1 MDRFLYLAMS
11 GAKETHHAQAIN
23 NHNLANAN
31 THGFRQALSDAYT
44 DPVRGPVFDSRDYVQ
59 IRDQAIDFSKGTLQ
73 NTGRDLD
80 IAIEGDGFIAVQ
92 TPDGGE
98 AYTRAGNL
106 HIDSLGMLRNE
117 RGLSVLGDAG
127 PIAIPPNESL
137 FIGVDGTITARPA
150 GSAPNALAAV
160 ARIRLVNPDTKNLQR
175 TEDGLLRIKD
185 GALPAGDDQED
196 APPADAKV
204 RIATGMLETS
214 NVNTVHALTRMIELS
229 RHFETQVKMM
239 ESANK
244 LEQTH
249 NQLLSIK

>member
-11 GAKETHHAQAIN
+11 GAKENHYAQAIN

-31 THGFRQALSDAYT
+31 THGFRQALADAYT
-44 DPVRGPVFDSRDYVQ
+44 VPVRGPVYDSRDYVQ
-59 IRDQAIDFSKGTLQ
+59 IRDEAIDFSKGALQ
-73 NTGRDLD
+73 STGRDLD
-80 IAIEGDGFIAVQ
+80 IAIEGEGFIAVQ
-92 TPDGGE
+92 APDGGE

-106 HIDSLGMLRNE
+106 HIDALGMLRNE
-117 RGLSVLGDAG
+117 RGLPVLGDGG

-137 FIGVDGTITARPA
+137 LIGKDGTITARPA
-150 GSAPNALAAV
+150 GGAPNALVAV
-160 ARIRLVNPDTKNLQR
+160 ERIRLVNPDTKTLKR
-175 TEDGLLRIKD
+175 TEDGLLR
-185 GALPAGDDQED
+185 AGDGQA
-196 APPADAKV
+196 APPADANV
-204 RIATGMLETS
+204 RVVTGMLETS

-249 NQLLSIK
+249 NQLLSIR